1 MWCSVFGFFLF
12 CFFFLRKLSIV
23 FHNGCTNLHP
33 HQEYTEIPFSPCLL
47 QHLLFVDFLMIAILT
62 GMRSYL
68 IVIFICISL
77 IMSSVGHL
85 YVSFG
90 KISFLG
96 SQANYLIALFV
107 IQISF
112 HSSSC
117 RLSTEHLTVWQ
128 LAFFRASKRES
139 SPKVKA
145 TVFSNLILEVAS
157 RYIRHILFARN
168 KSLDPAIVSGRL

>member
-1 MWCSVFGFFLF
+1 MNIGVHVSFQISALIFLDIYLGVKLLDHVVFCFWFGFVLF
-12 CFFFLRKLSIV
+12 CFVLRKLSIV

-62 GMRSYL
+62 GVRSYL
-68 IVIFICISL
+68 TVIFICISL

-96 SQANYLIALFV
+96 S
-107 IQISF
+107 
-112 HSSSC
+112 
-117 RLSTEHLTVWQ
+117 
-128 LAFFRASKRES
+128 
-139 SPKVKA
+139 
-145 TVFSNLILEVAS
+145 
-157 RYIRHILFARN
+157 
-168 KSLDPAIVSGRL
+168 